1 MELNPNGNVKSY
13 LEVIEHE
20 LHMKKN
26 YTNEEIL
33 SIQRELD
40 EKKVQHELD
49 GVEITSEDAITV
61 LNIMSNGLSK
71 DDAIDEVLNDICDV
85 LS

>member
-1 MELNPNGNVKSY
+1 
-13 LEVIEHE
+13 
-20 LHMKKN
+20 MKKN

-40 EKKVQHELD
+40 EKKRQYELD
-49 GVEITSEDAITV
+49 GVEITPEDAITV

-71 DDAIDEVLNDICDV
+71 DEAIDEVLNDICNV

>member
-1 MELNPNGNVKSY
+1 
-13 LEVIEHE
+13 
-20 LHMKKN
+20 MKKI

-40 EKKVQHELD
+40 EKKCQYELD
-49 GVEITSEDAITV
+49 GVEITPEDAITV

-71 DDAIDEVLNDICDV
+71 DEAINEVLNDICDV

>member
-1 MELNPNGNVKSY
+1 
-13 LEVIEHE
+13 
-20 LHMKKN
+20 MKTN

-33 SIQRELD
+33 SIQKELD
-40 EKKVQHELD
+40 EKKRQYELD
-49 GVEITSEDAITV
+49 GVEITIEDAITV

>member
-1 MELNPNGNVKSY
+1 
-13 LEVIEHE
+13 
-20 LHMKKN
+20 MKKN

-40 EKKVQHELD
+40 ENKRQYELD
-49 GVEITSEDAITV
+49 GVEITLEDAITV

-71 DDAIDEVLNDICDV
+71 DEAIDEVLNDICDV

>member
-1 MELNPNGNVKSY
+1 
-13 LEVIEHE
+13 
-20 LHMKKN
+20 MKAK
-26 YTNEEIL
+26 YSNEEIL

-40 EKKVQHELD
+40 EKKRQYELD
-49 GVEITSEDAITV
+49 GVEITPEDAITV

>member
-1 MELNPNGNVKSY
+1 
-13 LEVIEHE
+13 
-20 LHMKKN
+20 MKKN

-40 EKKVQHELD
+40 EKKRQYELD
-49 GVEITSEDAITV
+49 GVEITPEDAITV
-61 LNIMSNGLSK
+61 LNIMSNGLPK
-71 DDAIDEVLNDICDV
+71 DEAIDEVLNNICDV

>member
-1 MELNPNGNVKSY
+1 
-13 LEVIEHE
+13 
-20 LHMKKN
+20 MKKN

-40 EKKVQHELD
+40 EKKRQYELD
-49 GVEITSEDAITV
+49 GVEITPEDAITV
-61 LNIMSNGLSK
+61 LNIMSNGLFK
-71 DDAIDEVLNDICDV
+71 DEAIDEVLNDICDV

>member
-1 MELNPNGNVKSY
+1 
-13 LEVIEHE
+13 
-20 LHMKKN
+20 MKKN

-40 EKKVQHELD
+40 EKKRQYELD
-49 GVEITSEDAITV
+49 GVEITPEDATTV

>member
-1 MELNPNGNVKSY
+1 
-13 LEVIEHE
+13 
-20 LHMKKN
+20 MKTN

-40 EKKVQHELD
+40 EKKRQYELD
-49 GVEITSEDAITV
+49 GVEITQEDAITV

-71 DDAIDEVLNDICDV
+71 DEAIDEVLNDICDV

>member
-1 MELNPNGNVKSY
+1 
-13 LEVIEHE
+13 
-20 LHMKKN
+20 MKTN
-26 YTNEEIL
+26 YTNKEIL
-33 SIQRELD
+33 SIQKELD
-40 EKKVQHELD
+40 EKKRQYELD
-49 GVEITSEDAITV
+49 GVEITPADAITV

>member
-1 MELNPNGNVKSY
+1 
-13 LEVIEHE
+13 
-20 LHMKKN
+20 MKKN

-40 EKKVQHELD
+40 EKKCQYELD
-49 GVEITSEDAITV
+49 GVEITPEDAITV

>member
-1 MELNPNGNVKSY
+1 
-13 LEVIEHE
+13 
-20 LHMKKN
+20 MKKN
-26 YTNEEIL
+26 YSNEEIL

-40 EKKVQHELD
+40 EKKRQYELD
-49 GVEITSEDAITV
+49 GVEIVLEDAITV

-71 DDAIDEVLNDICDV
+71 DEAIDEVLNDICEV

>member
-1 MELNPNGNVKSY
+1 
-13 LEVIEHE
+13 
-20 LHMKKN
+20 MKTN

-40 EKKVQHELD
+40 ENKRQYELD
-49 GVEITSEDAITV
+49 GVEITPEDAITV

-71 DDAIDEVLNDICDV
+71 DEAIDEVLNDICEV

>member
-1 MELNPNGNVKSY
+1 
-13 LEVIEHE
+13 
-20 LHMKKN
+20 MKKN

-40 EKKVQHELD
+40 EKKCQYELD
-49 GVEITSEDAITV
+49 GVEITPEDAITD

-71 DDAIDEVLNDICDV
+71 DEAIDEVLNDICDV

>member
-1 MELNPNGNVKSY
+1 
-13 LEVIEHE
+13 
-20 LHMKKN
+20 MKTN

-40 EKKVQHELD
+40 EKKRQYELD
-49 GVEITSEDAITV
+49 GVEITQEDAITV

-71 DDAIDEVLNDICDV
+71 DEAIGEVLNDICDV

>member
-1 MELNPNGNVKSY
+1 
-13 LEVIEHE
+13 
-20 LHMKKN
+20 MKTN

-40 EKKVQHELD
+40 EKKRQYELD
-49 GVEITSEDAITV
+49 GLEITPEDVITV

-71 DDAIDEVLNDICDV
+71 DEAIDEVLNDICEV

>member
-1 MELNPNGNVKSY
+1 
-13 LEVIEHE
+13 
-20 LHMKKN
+20 MKKN

-33 SIQRELD
+33 SMQKELD
-40 EKKVQHELD
+40 EKKRQYELD
-49 GVEITSEDAITV
+49 GVEITPEDAITV

-71 DDAIDEVLNDICDV
+71 DEAIDEVLNDICDV

>member
-1 MELNPNGNVKSY
+1 
-13 LEVIEHE
+13 
-20 LHMKKN
+20 MKKN

-40 EKKVQHELD
+40 EKKRQYELD
-49 GVEITSEDAITV
+49 GVEITPEDVITV

-71 DDAIDEVLNDICDV
+71 DEAIDEVLNDICEV

>member
-1 MELNPNGNVKSY
+1 
-13 LEVIEHE
+13 
-20 LHMKKN
+20 MKAK
-26 YTNEEIL
+26 YSNEEIL

-40 EKKVQHELD
+40 EKKCQYELD
-49 GVEITSEDAITV
+49 GVEITPEDAITV

-71 DDAIDEVLNDICDV
+71 DEAIDEVLNDICDV

>member
-1 MELNPNGNVKSY
+1 
-13 LEVIEHE
+13 
-20 LHMKKN
+20 MKAK
-26 YTNEEIL
+26 YSNEEIL

-40 EKKVQHELD
+40 EKKRQYELD
-49 GVEITSEDAITV
+49 GVEIVPEDAITV

-71 DDAIDEVLNDICDV
+71 DEAIDEVLNGICEV

>member
-1 MELNPNGNVKSY
+1 
-13 LEVIEHE
+13 
-20 LHMKKN
+20 MKTN

-40 EKKVQHELD
+40 EKKRQYELD
-49 GVEITSEDAITV
+49 GVEITPEDAITV
-61 LNIMSNGLSK
+61 FNIMSNGLSK
-71 DDAIDEVLNDICDV
+71 DEAIDEVLNDICDV

>member
-1 MELNPNGNVKSY
+1 
-13 LEVIEHE
+13 
-20 LHMKKN
+20 MKKN

-33 SIQRELD
+33 SMQKELD
-40 EKKVQHELD
+40 EKKRQYELD
-49 GVEITSEDAITV
+49 GVEITPEDAITV

-71 DDAIDEVLNDICDV
+71 DEAIDEVLNGICEV

>member
-1 MELNPNGNVKSY
+1 
-13 LEVIEHE
+13 
-20 LHMKKN
+20 MKKN
-26 YTNEEIL
+26 YSNEEIL

-40 EKKVQHELD
+40 EKKRQYELD
-49 GVEITSEDAITV
+49 GVEITPEDAITV

-71 DDAIDEVLNDICDV
+71 DEAIDEVLNGICEV

>member
-1 MELNPNGNVKSY
+1 
-13 LEVIEHE
+13 
-20 LHMKKN
+20 MKTN
-26 YTNEEIL
+26 YSNEEIL

-40 EKKVQHELD
+40 EKKRQYELD
-49 GVEITSEDAITV
+49 GVEITPEDAITV